1 MIHAYDEM
9 YLSDAMNALGEA
21 MDYSVNCCKMSMDE
35 FLDLFISSGYA
46 SQFEVGVSKIIS
58 GKSGSELVMDIF
70 FDVGLKKE
78 FDLPKINYDYSI
90 EFWCGYILAYFQWY
104 SKRPFKDIK
113 EYLSMK
119 DIERMYSTLHE
130 ASEDK
135 FVDVVNSIIDSKKKS
150 TRLQVQRKLAGYT
163 QQMLADKSGISLR
176 TLQQYE
182 IRAKDINKA
191 ASMTLSI
198 LANVLGCQLEDLLE
212 Y

>member
-1 MIHAYDEM
+1 MNAYDEM
-9 YLSDAMNALGEA
+9 YLNDAMNCLGEA
-21 MDYSVNCCKMSMDE
+21 MDYSVSKCNMNMDE
-35 FLDLFISSGYA
+35 FLNLFISSGYA

-70 FDVGLKKE
+70 FDVGLKKN
-78 FDLPKINYDYSI
+78 FDSPDINYNYSI
-90 EFWCGYILAYFQWY
+90 EFWCGYILAYYQWY

-113 EYLSMK
+113 KYISMK
-119 DIERMYSTLHE
+119 DIEKMYSTLHE

-135 FVDVVNSIIDSKKKS
+135 FVDLVNSIIASKKKP
-150 TRLQVQRKLAGYT
+150 TRLQVQRKLVGYT

-182 IRAKDINKA
+182 IRSKDINKA
-191 ASMTLSI
+191 ASMTLST
-198 LANVLGCQLEDLLE
+198 LANVLGCHIEDLLE

>member
-1 MIHAYDEM
+1 MNAYDEM
-9 YLSDAMNALGEA
+9 YLNDAMNCLGEA
-21 MDYSVNCCKMSMDE
+21 MDYSVSKCNMNMDE
-35 FLDLFISSGYA
+35 FLNLFISSGYA

-70 FDVGLKKE
+70 FDVGLKKN
-78 FDLPKINYDYSI
+78 FDSPDINYNYSI
-90 EFWCGYILAYFQWY
+90 EFWCGYILAYYQWY

-113 EYLSMK
+113 KYISMK
-119 DIERMYSTLHE
+119 DIEKMYSTLHE

-135 FVDVVNSIIDSKKKS
+135 FVDLVNSIIASKKKP
-150 TRLQVQRKLAGYT
+150 TRLQVQRKLVGYT

-182 IRAKDINKA
+182 IRSKDINKA
-191 ASMTLSI
+191 ASMTLST
-198 LANVLGCQLEDLLE
+198 LANVLGCQIEDLLE